1 MNKPIYTTSQSWF
14 EVSRKN
20 ILHNVDVIRKK
31 IGPRVKIAAVIKAN
45 AYGHGYNEIASI
57 LEMEDIYFL
66 AVHSF
71 EEALYLKDREFTPR
85 ILVVGYTPFDQL
97 KEAVEHK
104 IHFTVYN
111 LETLKRLKAVKA
123 ANQARVHLKL
133 ETGTNRQ
140 GIDEKD
146 LPKFLDILKNAD
158 NIQLIGASTHFANI
172 EDTTD
177 HSYAAQQLQRY
188 EKMVAAIEKA
198 GFRIR
203 LKHTASSAASLL
215 FAKTHFDMIRF
226 GISLYGLWPSKET
239 YLSYRLSGGE
249 NDLLK
254 PALTWK
260 TKISQ
265 IKNVP
270 RDSFIGYG
278 CTYRTTANSKIAILP
293 IGYFDGYDRKLSN
306 LAYVLV
312 KGQRAP
318 VRGRICMDIIMID
331 VTDIPGVKIE
341 DEVVL
346 LGKQGREEIT
356 AEQMAS
362 WAGTIN
368 YEIVSRINPLLPRK
382 IV

>member
-1 MNKPIYTTSQSWF
+1 MNRPLFTTSQSWL
-14 EVSRKN
+14 EVSRAN
-20 ILHNVDVIRKK
+20 LLHNVDVIRKK
-31 IGPRVKIAAVIKAN
+31 IGPDVRIAAVVKAN
-45 AYGHGYNEIASI
+45 AYGHGYNEVASI
-57 LEMEDIYFL
+57 LEMEGISFL

-71 EEALYLKDREFTPR
+71 EEALYLKENEFSAR
-85 ILVVGYTPFDQL
+85 ILIVGYTPMDQL
-97 KEAVEHK
+97 NEAVERKFHL
-104 IHFTVYN
+104 TVYN
-111 LETLKRLKAVKA
+111 LETLRMLKSFKG
-123 ANQARVHLKL
+123 NHCARVHLKL

-146 LPKFLDILKNAD
+146 LPKFLEILKTND
-158 NIQLIGASTHFANI
+158 NMRLTGVSMHFANI

-177 HSYAAQQLQRY
+177 HSYATHQLERY
-188 EKMVAAIEKA
+188 NKLVAMIEKA
-198 GFRIR
+198 GFKIR

-239 YLSYRLSGGE
+239 YLSYRLAGGE

-260 TKISQ
+260 AKISQ
-265 IKNVP
+265 IKKVP

-278 CTYRTTANSKIAILP
+278 CTYRTTADAKIGVLP

-306 LAYVLV
+306 LGYVLI
-312 KGQRAP
+312 KGRRAP
-318 VRGRICMDIIMID
+318 VRGRVCMDNIMVDI
-331 VTDIPGVKIE
+331 TDIPDVKIE
-341 DEVVL
+341 DEAVL
-346 LGKQGREEIT
+346 LGRQGDEEIS